1 MSLPLPVDPE
11 LAPWLSLLPALDV
24 GDAAAARATVEAMG
38 AAAPPFTLPEGVELS
53 EHRVPGAV
61 GIPEVPVAVFR
72 PAGAGNALPAVLYVH
87 GGGFILEEGDGDRAL
102 AARWAAELGAVVV
115 SVRYRLAPEHPYPA
129 ATDDCYAALEWLA
142 ANAAGLGVDP
152 ARIAVAG
159 MSAGGGLTAALTLLA
174 RDRGGPVPCFQL
186 LDIPELDDRLET
198 SSMREFTDTPVWNRP
213 NAVHSWRAYLGAD
226 RDPAAPV
233 PAYAA
238 PARAENLAGLPPAYV
253 AVSDLDPLR
262 DEGLDYALRLVRAG
276 VPTEL
281 HLFPG
286 TFHGAAGFV
295 PDTAVTRR
303 MSEGALDALRRGL
316 AVRSRLNLPEAS

>member
-24 GDAAAARATVEAMG
+24 GDAAAARATVEAMA

-53 EHRVPGAV
+53 EHSVPGAV
-61 GIPEVPVAVFR
+61 GTPEVPVAVFR

-129 ATDDCYAALEWLA
+129 ATNDCYAALEWLA
-142 ANAAGLGVDP
+142 ANAAGLGVDR

-213 NAVHSWRAYLGAD
+213 NAVRSWRAYLGAD

-316 AVRSRLNLPEAS
+316 AV

>member
-11 LAPWLSLLPALDV
+11 LGPWLALLPALDV

-38 AAAPPFTLPEGVELS
+38 AASPPFVVPEGVESS
-53 EHRVPGAV
+53 EHRVPGAPDA
-61 GIPEVPVAVFR
+61 PEVPVAVFR
-72 PAGAGNALPAVLYVH
+72 PVGAGTALPAVLYVH

-102 AARWAAELGAVVV
+102 AARWAADLGAVVV

-142 ANAAGLGVDP
+142 GNAAGLGVDP

-159 MSAGGGLTAALTLLA
+159 ISAGGGLAAALALLA
-174 RDRGGPVPCFQL
+174 RDRGGPALCFQL

-198 SSMREFTDTPVWNRP
+198 PSMREFTDTPVWNRP
-213 NAVHSWRAYLGAD
+213 NAVQSWRAYLGAD
-226 RDPAAPV
+226 RAPDAPV

-238 PARAENLAGLPPAYV
+238 PARAEDLTGLPPAYV

-262 DEGLDYALRLVRAG
+262 DEGLDYAQRLVQAG

-303 MSEGALDALRRGL
+303 MTEGALGALRRGL
-316 AVRSRLNLPEAS
+316 SV

>member
-24 GDAAAARATVEAMG
+24 GDAVAARATVEAMG
-38 AAAPPFTLPEGVELS
+38 AAAPPFAVPEGIELS
-53 EHRVPGAV
+53 EHRVPGAA
-61 GIPEVPVAVFR
+61 GAPEVPVTVFR
-72 PAGAGNALPAVLYVH
+72 PTGAGTALPAVLYVH

-115 SVRYRLAPEHPYPA
+115 AVRYRLAPEHPYPA

-142 ANAAGLGVDP
+142 ANAAGLGADP

-159 MSAGGGLTAALTLLA
+159 ISAGGGLAAALALLA
-174 RDRGGPVPCFQL
+174 RDRGGPELCFQL

-198 SSMREFTDTPVWNRP
+198 PSMREFTDTPVWNRP

-238 PARAENLAGLPPAYV
+238 PARAEDLSGLPPAYV

-262 DEGLDYALRLVRAG
+262 DEGLDYAQRLVRAG

-316 AVRSRLNLPEAS
+316 AV

>member
-1 MSLPLPVDPE
+1 VSLPLPVDPE

-24 GDAAAARATVEAMG
+24 GDAAAARATVEAMA

-53 EHRVPGAV
+53 EHSVPGAV
-61 GIPEVPVAVFR
+61 GTPEVPVAVFR

-142 ANAAGLGVDP
+142 ANAAGLGVDR

-213 NAVHSWRAYLGAD
+213 NAVRSWRAYLGAD

-316 AVRSRLNLPEAS
+316 AV

>member
-1 MSLPLPVDPE
+1 MPLPLPVDPE
-11 LAPWLSLLPALDV
+11 LAPWLALLPALDV

-38 AAAPPFTLPEGVELS
+38 AAAPPFVLPEGVESS
-53 EHRVPGAV
+53 EHRVVGAPGA
-61 GIPEVPVAVFR
+61 PEVPVTVFR
-72 PAGAGNALPAVLYVH
+72 PAGSGAGLPAVLYVH
-87 GGGFILEEGDGDRAL
+87 GGGFILEQGDGDRAL
-102 AARWAAELGAVVV
+102 AARWAAGLGAVVV

-142 ANAAGLGVDP
+142 ANADGLGVDP

-159 MSAGGGLTAALTLLA
+159 MSAGGGLAAALTLLA
-174 RDRGGPVPCFQL
+174 RDRGGPALCFQL
-186 LDIPELDDRLET
+186 LDIPELDDRLDT
-198 SSMREFTDTPVWNRP
+198 PSMREFTDTPVWNRP
-213 NAVHSWRAYLGAD
+213 NAAHSWRAYLGTD

-238 PARAENLAGLPPAYV
+238 PARAEDLSGLPPAYV

-262 DEGLDYALRLVRAG
+262 DEGLGYAQRLVRAG

-316 AVRSRLNLPEAS
+316 AV

>member
-1 MSLPLPVDPE
+1 M
-11 LAPWLSLLPALDV
+11 PALDV
-24 GDAAAARATVEAMG
+24 GDAAAARATVEAMA

-53 EHRVPGAV
+53 EHSVPGAV
-61 GIPEVPVAVFR
+61 GTPEVPVAVFR

-142 ANAAGLGVDP
+142 ANAAGLGVDR

-213 NAVHSWRAYLGAD
+213 NAVRSWRAYLGAD

-316 AVRSRLNLPEAS
+316 AV

>member
-1 MSLPLPVDPE
+1 MPLPLPVDPE
-11 LAPWLSLLPALDV
+11 LAPWLALLPALDV

-38 AAAPPFTLPEGVELS
+38 AAAPPFVLPEGVESS
-53 EHRVPGAV
+53 EHRVVGAPGA
-61 GIPEVPVAVFR
+61 PEVPMSVFR
-72 PAGAGNALPAVLYVH
+72 PAGSGTGLPAVLYVH

-129 ATDDCYAALEWLA
+129 ATEDCYAALDWLA
-142 ANAAGLGVDP
+142 ANADGLGVDP

-159 MSAGGGLTAALTLLA
+159 MSAGGGLAAALALLA
-174 RDRGGPVPCFQL
+174 RDRGGPALCFQL
-186 LDIPELDDRLET
+186 LDIPELDDRLDT
-198 SSMREFTDTPVWNRP
+198 PSMREFTDTPVWNRT

-238 PARAENLAGLPPAYV
+238 PARAEDLSGLPPAYV

-262 DEGLDYALRLVRAG
+262 DEGLDYAQRLVQAG

-303 MSEGALDALRRGL
+303 MTEGALDALRRGL
-316 AVRSRLNLPEAS
+316 AV

>member
-24 GDAAAARATVEAMG
+24 GDAVAARATVEAMG
-38 AAAPPFTLPEGVELS
+38 AAAPPFAVPEGIELS
-53 EHRVPGAV
+53 EHRVPGAA
-61 GIPEVPVAVFR
+61 GAPEVPVAVFR
-72 PAGAGNALPAVLYVH
+72 PTGAGTVLPAVLYVH

-115 SVRYRLAPEHPYPA
+115 AVRYRLAPEHPYPA

-142 ANAAGLGVDP
+142 ANATGLGADP

-159 MSAGGGLTAALTLLA
+159 ISAGGGLAAALALLA
-174 RDRGGPVPCFQL
+174 RDRGGPELCFQL

-198 SSMREFTDTPVWNRP
+198 PSMREFTDTPVWNRP

-238 PARAENLAGLPPAYV
+238 PARAEDLSGLPPAYV

-262 DEGLDYALRLVRAG
+262 DEGLDYAQRLVRAG

-316 AVRSRLNLPEAS
+316 AV

>member
-24 GDAAAARATVEAMG
+24 GDAAAARATVEAMA

-53 EHRVPGAV
+53 EHSVPGAV
-61 GIPEVPVAVFR
+61 GTPEVPVAVFR
-72 PAGAGNALPAVLYVH
+72 PAGAGTALPAVLYVH

-142 ANAAGLGVDP
+142 ANAAGLGVDR

-213 NAVHSWRAYLGAD
+213 NAVRSWRAYLGAD

-316 AVRSRLNLPEAS
+316 AV

>member
-24 GDAAAARATVEAMG
+24 GDAAAARATVEAMA

-53 EHRVPGAV
+53 EHSVPGAV
-61 GIPEVPVAVFR
+61 GTPEVPVAVFR

-142 ANAAGLGVDP
+142 ANAAGLGVDR

-213 NAVHSWRAYLGAD
+213 NAVRSWRAYLGAD

-316 AVRSRLNLPEAS
+316 AV

>member
-38 AAAPPFTLPEGVELS
+38 AAAPPFTVPGGVELS
-53 EHRVPGAV
+53 EHRVPGAE
-61 GIPEVPVAVFR
+61 GAPEVPVAVFR
-72 PAGAGNALPAVLYVH
+72 PAGAGTTLPAVLYVH
-87 GGGFILEEGDGDRAL
+87 GGGFVLEEGDGDRAL

-115 SVRYRLAPEHPYPA
+115 CVRYRLAPEHPYPA

-142 ANAAGLGVDP
+142 SNAAGLGADP

-159 MSAGGGLTAALTLLA
+159 ISAGGGLAAALALLA
-174 RDRGGPVPCFQL
+174 RDRGGPALCFQL

-198 SSMREFTDTPVWNRP
+198 PSMREFTGTPVWNRP

-238 PARAENLAGLPPAYV
+238 PARAEDLSRLPPAYV

-262 DEGLDYALRLVRAG
+262 DEGLDYAQRLVQAG

-316 AVRSRLNLPEAS
+316 SV